1 MEKVVKVFQKEE
13 ANNQLKIK
21 VMTTRNE
28 ILNSEMVVLNSA
40 LTTITAQKLQ
50 DNVWKVFSKP
60 FGNVEEYNDNELM
73 ELIKDRFN
81 NGYEIELN

>member
-1 MEKVVKVFQKEE
+1 
-13 ANNQLKIK
+13 
-21 VMTTRNE
+21 MTTRNE